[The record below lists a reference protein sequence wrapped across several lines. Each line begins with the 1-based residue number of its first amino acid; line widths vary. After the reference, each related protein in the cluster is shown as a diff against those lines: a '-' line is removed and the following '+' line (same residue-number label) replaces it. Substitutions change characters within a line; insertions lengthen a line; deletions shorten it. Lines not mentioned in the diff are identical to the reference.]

1 MLSLKLNIVFLAIMS
16 LAFSKSYSIDGDL
29 NGKIFYGKATEIISS
44 DVDRMPLVIEET
56 ISFQNGKIDSE
67 ILKEYSVSDCNY
79 YSEIDGRRA
88 IAFTVV
94 EFNIS
99 AKGQVGGREAA
110 IDFSGEVIG
119 YVRLVGTIVIR
130 YSDNTEVR
138 YSVQAQSN

>member
-1 MLSLKLNIVFLAIMS
+1 MS
-16 LAFSKSYSIDGDL
+16 LGEFYFRDGDL
-29 NGKIFYGKATEIISS
+29 DGKIFYGKATEITFP
-44 DVDRMPLVIEET
+44 DVDRMPLVIDET

-67 ILKEYSVSDCNY
+67 ILKEYSASDCNY

-94 EFNIS
+94 EFNVS
-99 AKGQVGGREAA
+99 TNGQFGGREAA

-119 YVRLVGTIVIR
+119 YARLVGTIVIR
-130 YSDNTEVR
+130 YSDNTEVK